1 MILKTTFNRNY
12 TFTLHQWRT
21 TISTLCQG
29 KGCIYH
35 HLESFHRGWMCSKRY
50 ALTQQDV
57 IELNSTHLCGGKNSF
72 LSLQDLLGGIKWSGL
87 HIFYTNSL
95 FWL

>member
-12 TFTLHQWRT
+12 TLTLHQWRT

-35 HLESFHRGWMCSKRY
+35 HLESFHRDWMCSKRD
-50 ALTQQDV
+50 ALIQHV
-57 IELNSTHLCGGKNSF
+57 IELRSTHLCGEKKMHSLHCKNY
-72 LSLQDLLGGIKWSGL
+72 LEGIK
-87 HIFYTNSL
+87 
-95 FWL
+95 